1 MHLGKALVQP
11 VSERVAALTGGR
23 YGQVAIGPQLE
34 AAGIQTAGGD
44 RKFDVLSVGT
54 CHPEHYAVENGRRHV
69 VGLSS
74 CVQRRTI

>member
-34 AAGIQTAGGD
+34 AAGIQTAAGE

-54 CHPEHYAVENGRRHV
+54 QEQIALLLR
-69 VGLSS
+69 LSIAEALEVLHRPS
-74 CVQRRTI
+74 TIN